1 MRSGFLTGIEQR
13 TNPPNN
19 ICFCLQIEK
28 HSLLL
33 LTILLLQ
40 YTNQPTSQSLNRHSQ
55 NREPAVSFWACWLNP
70 TTTRDRQG
78 GRMRASFVVYS
89 PLNRYWSNVERN
101 LLKHLSRAV
110 YARSIVGFLLCRPTQ
125 RRCQHKKVWMAFF
138 PFQRAER
145 AIFLA
150 SYDFSFAV
158 CLA

>member
-28 HSLLL
+28 HSLLP
-33 LTILLLQ
+33 LTTAVAIYQ
-40 YTNQPTSQSLNRHSQ
+40 PTNQSVTESSHPKPRTGWVF
-55 NREPAVSFWACWLNP
+55 EPADW
-70 TTTRDRQG
+70 TRPRPERQTG
-78 GRMRASFVVYS
+78 WPRVRQFRCFFPAS
-89 PLNRYWSNVERN
+89 RYWSNLERN